1 MPKPKIINNQ
11 DDNNEIKVNIE
22 NKSSIAEFTKRPIP
36 SDKELEDFEDYVS
49 SSAASNAENLE
60 AKKVSSSAGAMAD
73 KPSSAKA
80 TEDKPSSAKATEDKP
95 SSAKATEDKPSSA
108 KATEDKPGDK
118 EEEARGEEV
127 EESLSEIYKE
137 ENGDMADVKK
147 MDIKKKHGFFFW
159 FFTIIFT
166 LSCLAGASYGAYY
179 FYMQSGS
186 DSQAVELAIEGK
198 NEVMAGEEFFYTV
211 NFKNLG
217 RVDINDIEI
226 RLTLPENFIFL
237 DSEPMASARNDTW
250 HFNLLPSHRSD
261 MIKIKGKLIGK
272 ADQTAIILADM
283 TYTPANFSSEFKK
296 SASFESVIKDTGI
309 ELSFIYANSVMVGEE
324 SEIIAR
330 YKADKENYLNKFRLT
345 ALAPLSAQAGGP
357 SPADAEEGSLLDINA
372 GNKEE
377 GYLKPGVWQIN
388 EVGEDERE
396 IKIKFK
402 INKKI
407 ADSQDMILK
416 FEHSAGDGAAQY
428 YLFAEEVISLEVI
441 KSDLNLN
448 LIINGSQADQGID
461 FGQQLN
467 YTIVYANKG
476 ESEMKDVIIMA
487 VLESE
492 FLDWTTLAD
501 KYNGKAEGETSTSR
515 LQTSISWSK
524 EEIPL
529 LETLAK
535 GSEGTIDFS
544 IKAAPLS
551 EIDASKDYQV
561 KSYVQYSIGGLDET
575 EEPSSASADAKALA
589 DKEATAGKE
598 AREDMRSNTIVNK
611 INSDL
616 RLDEQVRYFNDDN
629 MAVGSGPHPPK
640 VGETTSYKIY
650 WVLSN
655 NLHELNNLQVQVDLP
670 HYVKWGNKNRASVG
684 NLQYN
689 SESHKVI
696 WQIGRLPATVY
707 RADAEFNITITP
719 EQDDK
724 NKIMVLL
731 PGTIIQAID
740 SETKAAIN
748 KAGKAKTTKLE
759 DDEVVEGDGRVVE

>member
-1 MPKPKIINNQ
+1 MPKPKITNNQ

-22 NKSSIAEFTKRPIP
+22 NKSSIAEFIKRPIP
-36 SDKELEDFEDYVS
+36 SDKELENFEDYT
-49 SSAASNAENLE
+49 EE
-60 AKKVSSSAGAMAD
+60 GAR
-73 KPSSAKA
+73 
-80 TEDKPSSAKATEDKP
+80 
-95 SSAKATEDKPSSA
+95 
-108 KATEDKPGDK
+108 
-118 EEEARGEEV
+118 EEEI

-137 ENGDMADVKK
+137 VNGDMADVKK
-147 MDIKKKHGFFFW
+147 MDIKKKHGFLFW
-159 FFTIIFT
+159 FFTIVFT
-166 LSCLAGASYGAYY
+166 LFCLAGAGYGAYY

-186 DSQAVELAIEGK
+186 DSKAVELAIEGK

-211 NFKNLG
+211 NFKNLE
-217 RVDINDIEI
+217 RVNINDIEI
-226 RLTLPENFIFL
+226 KLTLPENFIFL
-237 DSEPMASARNDTW
+237 DSQPADSLRNDIW
-250 HFNLLPSHRSD
+250 HFNSLPSHRSD
-261 MIKIKGKLIGK
+261 IIKIKGKLIGK

-296 SASFESVIKDTGI
+296 SASFESAIKDTGI
-309 ELSFIYANSVMVGEE
+309 ELSFIYANRVIVGEE
-324 SEIIAR
+324 SEIIVQ

-345 ALAPLSAQAGGP
+345 ALTPLSAQAGGP
-357 SPADAEEGSLLDINA
+357 SPPAISAGGEGSYSDTEGGSLDV
-372 GNKEE
+372 E
-377 GYLKPGVWQIN
+377 YLKPGVWQIN
-388 EVGEDERE
+388 KVSEDERE

-416 FEHSAGDGAAQY
+416 FEHSAGDEEEQY
-428 YLFAEEVISLEVI
+428 YLFAKEVISLEVI

-448 LIINGSQADQGID
+448 LIINGSQADQGIN

-476 ESEMKDVIIMA
+476 ESEMEDVIIMA

-492 FLDWTTLAD
+492 FLDWTALTD
-501 KYNGKAEGETSTSR
+501 KYGGKAEGETPTSR

-524 EEIPL
+524 EEIPA

-544 IKAAPLS
+544 IRAAPLS

-561 KSYVQYSIGGLDET
+561 KSYVQYSIGGLNET
-575 EEPSSASADAKALA
+575 GEE
-589 DKEATAGKE
+589 EE
-598 AREDMRSNTIVNK
+598 AREDMRSNIIVNK

-640 VGETTSYKIY
+640 VGECTSYKVY
-650 WVLSN
+650 WVLTN

-670 HYVKWGNKNRASVG
+670 HYVKWDNKNRASVG
-684 NLQYN
+684 NLQYDN
-689 SESHKVI
+689 VSHKVT
-696 WQIGRLPATVY
+696 WQIGRLPITVY
-707 RADAEFNITITP
+707 RSDAEFNINITP
-719 EQDDK
+719 EQADK

-748 KAGKAKTTKLE
+748 KVSKAKTTKLE
-759 DDEVVEGDGRVVE
+759 DDEVVEGDGRVE

>member
-1 MPKPKIINNQ
+1 MSKPKITNNQ
-11 DDNNEIKVNIE
+11 DDNNEIKINVE

-36 SDKELEDFEDYVS
+36 SDKELEDFEDYTS
-49 SSAASNAENLE
+49 SSAPPLARS
-60 AKKVSSSAGAMAD
+60 G
-73 KPSSAKA
+73 A
-80 TEDKPSSAKATEDKP
+80 TEDKPSDAKALEDK
-95 SSAKATEDKPSSA
+95 SSFASADAKALA
-108 KATEDKPGDK
+108 DK
-118 EEEARGEEV
+118 EATADKKEEAREE
-127 EESLSEIYKE
+127 EIDESLSEIYRE

-147 MDIKKKHGFFFW
+147 MDIKKKHGFLFW
-159 FFTIIFT
+159 FFSIIFI
-166 LSCLAGASYGAYY
+166 LVCLAGAGYGAHY

-186 DSQAVELAIEGK
+186 DSKAVGLAIEGK
-198 NEVMAGEEFFYTV
+198 NKVMAGEEFFYIV
-211 NFKNLG
+211 NFKNLE

-237 DSEPMASARNDTW
+237 DSQPAAILRNDTW
-250 HFNLLPSHRSD
+250 HFNSLPSHRSD

-296 SASFESVIKDTGI
+296 SASFESMIKDTGI
-309 ELSFIYANSVMVGEE
+309 ELSFIHANSVMVGEE
-324 SEIIAR
+324 SEIIVR

-345 ALAPLSAQAGGP
+345 ALTPHRRQGFGRTPPIALATERGQAGTSP
-357 SPADAEEGSLLDINA
+357 SDAEEGSLLDINA

-396 IKIKFK
+396 IKIQFK
-402 INKKI
+402 INEKI
-407 ADSQDMILK
+407 ADSQDMILR
-416 FEHSAGDGAAQY
+416 FEHSAGDDDAQY
-428 YLFAEEVISLEVI
+428 YLFAEEVIIMEVI

-461 FGQQLN
+461 FEQTLN
-467 YTIVYANKG
+467 YTVAYANKG
-476 ESEMKDVIIMA
+476 ETEMKDVIIMA

-492 FLDWTTLAD
+492 FLDWQSLSD
-501 KYNGKAEGETSTSR
+501 ENNGKVEGDPALREGRGR

-524 EEIPL
+524 EEIL
-529 LETLAK
+529 ALEALEK
-535 GSEGTIDFS
+535 GSEGAIDFS
-544 IKAAPLS
+544 IKVAPLS
-551 EIDASKDYQV
+551 EIDVSKDYQV
-561 KSYVQYSIGGLDET
+561 KSYVQYSIGDLNET

-598 AREDMRSNTIVNK
+598 VREDMRSNTITNK

-629 MAVGSGPHPPK
+629 IAVGLGPHPPK
-640 VGETTSYKIY
+640 SGEFTSYKVY
-650 WVLSN
+650 WVLTN

-684 NLQYN
+684 NLQYD
-689 SESHKVI
+689 SESHKVT
-696 WQIGRLPATVY
+696 WQIGRLPATIY
-707 RADAEFNITITP
+707 RADGEFNINITP

-759 DDEVVEGDGRVVE
+759 DDEVVEGDGRVE